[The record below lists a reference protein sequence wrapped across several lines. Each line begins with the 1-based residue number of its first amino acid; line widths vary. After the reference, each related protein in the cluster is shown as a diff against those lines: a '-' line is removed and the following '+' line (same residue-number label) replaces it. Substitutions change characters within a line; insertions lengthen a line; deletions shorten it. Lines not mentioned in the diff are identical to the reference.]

1 MIINASACNTTTRSY
16 DSRTHG
22 ATAIRILFE
31 VRAGYKY
38 LALAEWGWGGR
49 LHIISNLDF
58 V

>member
-1 MIINASACNTTTRSY
+1 MIINASNTTTHSY

-38 LALAEWGWGGR
+38 LALAEWGWEGGGR